1 MQTMNRVTRL
11 LAGVGACAF
20 AFAATLPLT
29 SALALDRVT
38 LKDGST
44 IEGKIV
50 KEAGGFVWIMPTGA
64 VKERMLMPD
73 EVKEVAKNVDAA
85 PAAPAAAP
93 APAPATNTEPS
104 PTVAPAAD
112 APAPGA
118 APGAAAG
125 DTAAAIEKAA
135 EKGMEGVDP
144 SAPRRAGVP
153 RGMVITCGD
162 RENGDMVGVYMVA
175 EILHRAVPTIE
186 EELGKE
192 GDRIV
197 AIRVASGG
205 GYGMEV
211 QLICDVLDYEYKSRW
226 RTVGWIDSAIS
237 AAAMSSLI
245 LDELYFTTQANFG
258 ACTGFYGSLDKPVQG
273 FELEKS
279 LYEMEK
285 ISKRAGYNPLI
296 MRSMQIQ
303 DPLSATIDENGNVR
317 YYKDATSGEIL
328 VNRPVE
334 ILTFNA
340 QSAARVKFSKGTAD
354 TVQQLGKVMG
364 YNEVEWVGKAVKN
377 VPWPVSKA
385 EKMQMDFRK
394 KVKIDED
401 NTNRY
406 NSNYQTLV
414 GLASQSQDRQQ
425 RAMLVGKARQALGQ
439 IDAMIRNNP
448 TFARNLFG
456 GREEYKTWYKE
467 QDELLR
473 NLLR

>member
-1 MQTMNRVTRL
+1 MQLKMNRVTRI

-20 AFAATLPLT
+20 VFAATLPLT
-29 SALALDRVT
+29 NAYALDRVT
-38 LKDGST
+38 LKDGSV

-50 KEAGGFVWIMPTGA
+50 KEQGGFVWIMPTGGT
-64 VKERMLMPD
+64 KERMLMPD
-73 EVKEVAKNVDAA
+73 EIGQIAKNVDGG
-85 PAAPAAAP
+85 APAAAP
-93 APAPATNTEPS
+93 APAAPAPAPAAPATNAEPV
-104 PTVAPAAD
+104 PAVAPAAEGAPVA
-112 APAPGA
+112 APAA
-118 APGAAAG
+118 DNAV
-125 DTAAAIEKAA
+125 IA
-135 EKGMEGVDP
+135 EKGFEGVDP
-144 SAPRRAGVP
+144 STPRRPGVP

-175 EILHRAVPTIE
+175 EVLQRAVPTIE
-186 EELGKE
+186 QELGTE

-197 AIRVASGG
+197 AIRIASGG

-237 AAAMSSLI
+237 AAAMSAHI
-245 LDELYFTTQANFG
+245 LDEIYFTTQANYG
-258 ACTGFYGSLDKPVQG
+258 ACTGFYGSLDRPVEG

-285 ISKRAGYNPLI
+285 ISARSGYDPLI
-296 MRSMQIQ
+296 MRAMQVQ
-303 DPLSATIDENGNVR
+303 QALSASIDEYGNVK
-317 YYKDATSGEIL
+317 YYGDATSGDIL

-354 TVQQLGKVMG
+354 TVQELAKAMG
-364 YNEVEWVGKAVKN
+364 YNEVEWVGKAVRN

-385 EKMQMDFRK
+385 EKMQMDFRR

-406 NSNYQTLV
+406 FNNYQTLA
-414 GLASQSQDRQQ
+414 GLAGQSQDRQQ

-439 IDAMIRNNP
+439 IESMIRNNP
-448 TFARNLFG
+448 TFARNLWG
-456 GREEYKTWYKE
+456 GREEYKEWHKE
-467 QDELLR
+467 QDRYLRDLLR
-473 NLLR
+473 

>member
-1 MQTMNRVTRL
+1 MQMKMSRISRL

-20 AFAATLPLT
+20 AFAVTLPLT
-29 SALALDRVT
+29 DAYALDRVT
-38 LKDGST
+38 LQDGTT

-50 KEAGGFVWIMPTGA
+50 KEQGGFVWIMPTGG
-64 VKERMLMPD
+64 VKERMLMPS
-73 EVKEVAKNVDAA
+73 EVKDIARNVDGG
-85 PAAPAAAP
+85 AAPAAATP
-93 APAPATNTEPS
+93 AANVEATPAVTLNTPATTNT
-104 PTVAPAAD
+104 PAAT
-112 APAPGA
+112 APSNPN
-118 APGAAAG
+118 
-125 DTAAAIEKAA
+125 D
-135 EKGMEGVDP
+135 GMEGVDAA
-144 SAPRRAGVP
+144 APRRAGVP

-162 RENGDMVGVYMVA
+162 RDNGDMVGVYMVA
-175 EILHRAVPTIE
+175 EILQRAVPVIE

-192 GDRIV
+192 GDRVV
-197 AIRVASGG
+197 ALRIMSGG

-237 AAAMSSLI
+237 AAAMSAHI
-245 LDELYFTTQANFG
+245 LDEIYFTTQANYG

-273 FELEKS
+273 YELEQA
-279 LYEMEK
+279 LYQMEK
-285 ISKRAGYNPLI
+285 ISARAGYDPLI
-296 MRSMQIQ
+296 MRAMQIQ
-303 DPLSATIDENGNVR
+303 QALSATIDENGNVK
-317 YYKDATSGEIL
+317 YYADATSGDIV

-340 QSAARVKFSKGTAD
+340 QSAKRVKFSKGTAD
-354 TVQQLGKVMG
+354 TLDELSKAMG

-385 EKMQMDFRK
+385 EKMQMDFRR

-406 NSNYQTLV
+406 FGNYQTLA

-439 IDAMIRNNP
+439 IEAMIRNNP

-456 GREEYKTWYKE
+456 GREEYKQWHQE
-467 QDELLR
+467 QDRLLRELLK
-473 NLLR
+473 

>member
-1 MQTMNRVTRL
+1 MQTMNRITRL

-29 SALALDRVT
+29 NAYALDRIT
-38 LKDGST
+38 LKDGSV

-50 KEAGGFVWIMPTGA
+50 KEAGGFVWIMPTGG

-73 EVKEVAKNVDAA
+73 EVKDVARNVDAAAPAAA
-85 PAAPAAAP
+85 PAAPAAP
-93 APAPATNTEPS
+93 GPATNTEPA
-104 PTVAPAAD
+104 PAVAPAAPA
-112 APAPGA
+112 APVDGA
-118 APGAAAG
+118 ASAG
-125 DTAAAIEKAA
+125 GEKSA
-135 EKGMEGVDP
+135 EKGVEGVDP

-285 ISKRAGYNPLI
+285 ISKRAGYDPLI

-303 DPLSATIDENGNVR
+303 DPLSATIDENGNVK

-340 QSAARVKFSKGTAD
+340 KSAARVKFSKGTAD
-354 TVQQLGKVMG
+354 TVEQLGKAMG
-364 YNEVEWVGKAVKN
+364 YNEVEWVGKATKN

-385 EKMQMDFRK
+385 EKMQMDFRR

-406 NSNYQTLV
+406 FGNYQTLA
-414 GLASQSQDRQQ
+414 GMASQSQDRQQ

-473 NLLR
+473 NLLK

>member
-1 MQTMNRVTRL
+1 MQMALQSKMNRVTRL
-11 LAGVGACAF
+11 LAGVGVCAF
-20 AFAATLPLT
+20 ALAATLPLT
-29 SALALDRVT
+29 NALALDRIT
-38 LKDGST
+38 LKDGT
-44 IEGKIV
+44 VIEGKIV
-50 KEAGGFVWIMPTGA
+50 KERGGFVWIMPAGG

-73 EVKEVAKNVDAA
+73 EVRDVAKNVDAA
-85 PAAPAAAP
+85 SAP
-93 APAPATNTEPS
+93 APALATNAEPT
-104 PTVAPAAD
+104 PAVAATNPLAATNIVPETGIDGVD
-112 APAPGA
+112 AA
-118 APGAAAG
+118 APLR
-125 DTAAAIEKAA
+125 
-135 EKGMEGVDP
+135 
-144 SAPRRAGVP
+144 SGVP

-175 EILHRAVPTIE
+175 EVLQRAVPVIE

-197 AIRVASGG
+197 ALRIMSGG

-237 AAAMSSLI
+237 AAAMSAHI
-245 LDELYFTTQANFG
+245 LDEIYFTTQANYG
-258 ACTGFYGSLDKPVQG
+258 ACTGFYGSLDRPVEG
-273 FELEKS
+273 FELEQA
-279 LYEMEK
+279 LYQMEK
-285 ISKRAGYNPLI
+285 ISARAGYNPLI
-296 MRSMQIQ
+296 MRAMQIQ
-303 DPLSATIDENGNVR
+303 QGLSASIDENGNVQ
-317 YYKDATSGEIL
+317 YYNDASSGDIV
-328 VNRPVE
+328 VNRPME

-354 TVQQLGKVMG
+354 TLDELNKAMG

-385 EKMQMDFRK
+385 EKMQMDFRR

-406 NSNYQTLV
+406 FGNYQTV
-414 GLASQSQDRQQ
+414 AGLAAQSQDRAQ

-448 TFARNLFG
+448 TFARNLWG
-456 GREEYKTWYKE
+456 GRQEYKDWYSE
-467 QDELLR
+467 QDRMLRELLR
-473 NLLR
+473 